1 VILVIP
7 GVEGGTVEKEDLLF
21 DLEAQDI
28 DAKLLL
34 FGSERGF
41 LLELCNRCH
50 INPSVLDLVALIDLL
65 DSTVAYADAVPET

>member
-1 VILVIP
+1 MILMIP
-7 GVEGGTVEKEDLLF
+7 GMEGSTVKKEDLLF

-28 DAKLLL
+28 DTKLLL
-34 FGSERGF
+34 FGSDRGF

-50 INPSVLDLVALIDLL
+50 INPSILDLVALVDLL